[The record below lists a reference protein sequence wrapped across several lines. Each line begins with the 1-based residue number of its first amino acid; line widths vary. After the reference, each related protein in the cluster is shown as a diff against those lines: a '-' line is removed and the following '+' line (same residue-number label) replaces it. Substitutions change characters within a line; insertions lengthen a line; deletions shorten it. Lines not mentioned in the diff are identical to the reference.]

1 MLGDGGV
8 RYRRMLA
15 SDIVLALDVAAAAGA
30 VLLETRATATA
41 EGWDEERTR
50 AEGDRRSHDVIVERL
65 TRARPDDAILSEEGA
80 DDPRRTSVSRVWIVD
95 PLDGTREFAEGR
107 DDWAV
112 HVALAV
118 DGVVRHAV
126 VELPARAESYEASSV
141 NAPPPAPGGSPRIV
155 VSRSR
160 PAAEVDTVARA
171 LGATVVPM
179 GSAGAKTAAVLRGEA
194 DLYLHSGGQFEWD
207 LAAPVGVALGA
218 GLHASRIDGS
228 PFVFNRPD
236 PRLPDALIG
245 DPALAR
251 RAIEAI
257 SAR

>member
-1 MLGDGGV
+1 VFGDGGV

-15 SDIVLALDVAAAAGA
+15 NDIVLALDVAAAAGA
-30 VLLETRATATA
+30 VLLETRSTAAA
-41 EGWDEERTR
+41 EGWDEERIRT
-50 AEGDRRSHDVIVERL
+50 EGDRRSHDVIVERL
-65 TRARPDDAILSEEGA
+65 TRARPDDAILSEDGA
-80 DDPRRTSVSRVWIVD
+80 DDPRRLATARVWIVD

-126 VELPARAESYEASSV
+126 VELPARAESFEASSV
-141 NAPPPAPGGSPRIV
+141 TAPSAAPAGPPRIV

-160 PAAEVDTVARA
+160 PAAEVDAVAQA
-171 LGATVVPM
+171 LGATVIPM

-228 PFVFNRPD
+228 PFVFNRAD

-251 RAIEAI
+251 RALEVI

>member
-1 MLGDGGV
+1 
-8 RYRRMLA
+8 MLA

-30 VLLETRATATA
+30 VLLETRATAAA
-41 EGWDEERTR
+41 EGWDERRTR
-50 AEGDRRSHDVIVERL
+50 AEGDRRSHELIVERL
-65 TRARPDDAILSEEGA
+65 ARARPDDAILSEEGA
-80 DDPRRTSVSRVWIVD
+80 DDPRRSTASRVWIVD

-112 HVALAV
+112 HIALAV

-141 NAPPPAPGGSPRIV
+141 TPPQAQAARGGSPRIV

-171 LGATVVPM
+171 LGATVIPM

-228 PFVFNRPD
+228 PFVFNQPD

-245 DPALAR
+245 DPVLAR
-251 RAIEAI
+251 RAIEVI

>member
-1 MLGDGGV
+1 
-8 RYRRMLA
+8 MLA

-30 VLLETRATATA
+30 VLLETRATAAA
-41 EGWDEERTR
+41 EGWDEQRTR
-50 AEGDRRSHDVIVERL
+50 AEGDRRSHDLIVERL
-65 TRARPDDAILSEEGA
+65 ARARPDDAILSQEGA
-80 DDPRRTSVSRVWIVD
+80 DDPRRSTVSRVWIVD

-112 HVALAV
+112 HIALAV

-141 NAPPPAPGGSPRIV
+141 TAPRAHATRGGSPRIV

-171 LGATVVPM
+171 LGATVIPM

-245 DPALAR
+245 DPELAR
-251 RAIEAI
+251 RAIEVI